1 MNFRN
6 LKTGTKIL
14 SGFSLVALIA
24 AIIGIIGVV
33 SLNNVGKS
41 FHEVSEV
48 RMPSVEYLGKMEAN
62 LEKTQKGYVELLDNN
77 LTRSERRDI
86 LENIG
91 EYRSKYQHY
100 NELFAPLDQTEEEA
114 SVYDEMLNEL
124 KKWREINVQK
134 VEKRHEDFMKRDIM
148 APMKMEKNIEQFMK
162 DHYALQ
168 VKVMNAI
175 QRMEPFRGGDDHTA
189 CNFGHWMN
197 EYNTNND
204 VINRV
209 TSEMDESHRSFHD
222 AVSTINQYIRQGDRE
237 AAMAYYRNNMVSAQ
251 EEVFSYFQSIN
262 EEAEAAVKDFE
273 KMSEALSNESK
284 AAEEKAM
291 ALFTELQDINTRV
304 AEEETKKGDEVIAS
318 SNAMVYGGIIIG
330 VVLAMILG
338 IVITRLITSGVK
350 QGVGIAEKLAEGD
363 LTVNVDEKLV
373 NQKDEIGQL
382 AKAMQKM
389 VGKLRDL
396 ISNVKDG
403 ADNIAA
409 ASQQMSSGSQE
420 MSQGSSEQASSAE
433 EVSSSMEE
441 MTSNI
446 QQNTDNAKQTEQI
459 SQKAAERIRQG
470 NEASQQSVQSM
481 RDIADKIT
489 IINDIAFQT
498 NILALNAAVEAAR
511 AGEYGKGFAVVAEEV
526 RKLAERSAEAASE
539 IDEKSKSGVEISEK
553 AGKELEEIV
562 PEIEKT
568 SKLVQEITAASNEM
582 NSGAEQVNSALQQLN
597 QVTQQNA
604 SSSEELATSAE
615 ELSSQAEQLQQL
627 VNYFK
632 VDEDVMKKQQKTR
645 GQIDFAHMSQQAKQQ
660 QQQLGQ
666 VKTQGQQQTQQT
678 QQKQQNTN
686 YAAGQNQN
694 AAKESN
700 SQEQG
705 VNLDMNEQASDSSFE
720 KY

>member
-1 MNFRN
+1 MNFKN

-41 FHEVSEV
+41 FHEVSDV

-62 LEKTQKGYVELLDNN
+62 LEKVQKGYIELLDNN
-77 LTRSERRDI
+77 LTRSERREI
-86 LENIG
+86 LEEI
-91 EYRSKYQHY
+91 EDYRSEYQHY
-100 NELFAPLDQTEEEA
+100 NDLFAPLDQTEKEA
-114 SVYDEMLNEL
+114 GVYDEMLKEL
-124 KKWREINVQK
+124 EEWREINTEQ
-134 VEKRHEDFMKRDIM
+134 VEKRHEDFMERDIM
-148 APMKMEKNIEQFMK
+148 DPKNMERSIERFMK
-162 DHYALQ
+162 EHYALQ
-168 VKVMNAI
+168 VQAMNAI
-175 QRMEPFRGGDDHTA
+175 QDMESFRGGDDHTA
-189 CNFGHWMN
+189 CNFGQWLN

-204 VINRV
+204 VVNRV
-209 TSEMDESHRSFHD
+209 TGEIEESHRNFHD
-222 AVSTINQYIRQGDRE
+222 AVSTINQYIQQGDRE
-237 AAMAYYRNNMVSAQ
+237 AAMDHYVNSMVPA
-251 EEVFSYFQSIN
+251 EKEVFSHFESIN
-262 EEAEAAVKDFE
+262 KEAEAAVEDFE
-273 KMSEALSNESK
+273 QMSDALSNESK
-284 AAEEKAM
+284 AAEEKTM
-291 ALFTELQDINTRV
+291 ALFKELQDINTTI
-304 AEEETKKGDEVIAS
+304 AEEETEKGDEVIAS

-338 IVITRLITSGVK
+338 IVITRLITAGVK

-582 NSGAEQVNSALQQLN
+582 NSGAEQVNSAIQQLN

-632 VDEDVMKKQQKTR
+632 VDEDVMKKQQR
-645 GQIDFAHMSQQAKQQ
+645 GKRHIDFAHMSQQAKQQ

-666 VKTQGQQQTQQT
+666 VKTKGQQQTQQ
-678 QQKQQNTN
+678 KQENTG

-694 AAKESN
+694 AAKASN

-705 VNLDMNEQASDSSFE
+705 VNLDMNNQESDSSFE

>member
-1 MNFRN
+1 MNFKN

-24 AIIGIIGVV
+24 AIIGIIGIV
-33 SLNNVGKS
+33 SLDNVGKS
-41 FHEVSEV
+41 FHEVSDV

-77 LTRSERRDI
+77 LTRSERREI
-86 LENIG
+86 LKEI
-91 EYRSKYQHY
+91 EEHRSKYQHY
-100 NELFAPLDQTEEEA
+100 NELFAPLDQTEKEA
-114 SVYDEMLNEL
+114 TVYDEMLNEL
-124 KKWREINVQK
+124 KKWREINVQQ
-134 VEKRHEDFMKRDIM
+134 VEKRHEDFMERDIM
-148 APMKMEKNIEQFMK
+148 NPMKINKEIEGLMG

-168 VKVMNAI
+168 VKTMDAI
-175 QRMEPFRGGDDHTA
+175 QNMQTFQGGDDHTS
-189 CNFGHWMN
+189 CNFALWLDDFDSNN
-197 EYNTNND
+197 EE
-204 VINRV
+204 INREIR
-209 TSEMDESHRSFHD
+209 EMEQAHKNFHD
-222 AVSTINQYIRQGDRE
+222 AVGRIQQFIRQGDRE
-237 AAMAYYRNNMVSAQ
+237 AAMSRYLNQLVPA
-251 EEVFSYFQSIN
+251 EKEVFSHFKAI
-262 EEAEAAVKDFE
+262 EDEAAVAVEDFE
-273 KMSEALSNESK
+273 KMSDALSNESK

-291 ALFTELQDINTRV
+291 ALFAELQDINTEI
-304 AEEETKKGDEVIAS
+304 AQQETEKGDEIIAR

-330 VVLAMILG
+330 VILAMILG

-396 ISNVKDG
+396 IANVKDG

-409 ASQQMSSGSQE
+409 ASQQMSSGSQQ

-459 SQKAAERIRQG
+459 SQKAAERIKQG

-632 VDEDVMKKQQKTR
+632 VDEDVMKKQQKGKR
-645 GQIDFAHMSQQAKQQ
+645 QFDFAHMSQQAKQQ
-660 QQQLGQ
+660 QQQQ
-666 VKTQGQQQTQQT
+666 SQIKTQGQQQTQQT
-678 QQKQQNTN
+678 QQKQENMG
-686 YAAGQNQN
+686 YS
-694 AAKESN
+694 AKASN

-705 VNLDMNEQASDSSFE
+705 VNLNMESKDSDSSFE

>member
-1 MNFRN
+1 MNFKN

-62 LEKTQKGYVELLDNN
+62 LEKTQKGYIELLDNN
-77 LTRSERRDI
+77 LTRSERREI
-86 LENIG
+86 INEIE
-91 EYRSKYQHY
+91 EYRSNYQHY

-114 SVYDEMLNEL
+114 TVYDEMLNEL
-124 KKWREINVQK
+124 KNWKEINTQQ
-134 VEKRHEDFMKRDIM
+134 VEKRHEDFMERDIM
-148 APMKMEKNIEQFMK
+148 APMKLEKNIEQFMK

-175 QRMEPFRGGDDHTA
+175 QNMEPFRGGDDHTA
-189 CNFGHWMN
+189 CNFGHWVN

-204 VINRV
+204 VINRI
-209 TSEMDESHRSFHD
+209 TGEIEESHRNFHD
-222 AVSTINQYIRQGDRE
+222 AVGRIQQYIRQGDRE
-237 AAMAYYRNNMVSAQ
+237 AAMNHYVNSMVPA
-251 EEVFSYFQSIN
+251 EKNVFSHFQSIN
-262 EEAEAAVKDFE
+262 DEAEAAVEDFE

-291 ALFTELQDINTRV
+291 ALFAELQDINTEI
-304 AEEETKKGDEVIAS
+304 AQQETEKGDEIIAR

-330 VVLAMILG
+330 VILAMILG
-338 IVITRLITSGVK
+338 VVITRLITSGVK

-363 LTVNVDEKLV
+363 LTINVDEKLV

-409 ASQQMSSGSQE
+409 ASQQMSSGSQQ

-441 MTSNI
+441 MSSNI

-459 SQKAAERIRQG
+459 SQKAAERIKQG

-511 AGEYGKGFAVVAEEV
+511 AGEHGKGFAVVAEEV

-539 IDEKSKSGVEISEK
+539 IDEKSKSGVEISDK

-568 SKLVQEITAASNEM
+568 SKLVQEISAASNEM

-632 VDEDVMKKQQKTR
+632 VDEDVMKKQQR
-645 GQIDFAHMSQQAKQQ
+645 GKREFDFAHMSQQAKQQ
-660 QQQLGQ
+660 QQQQ
-666 VKTQGQQQTQQT
+666 SQIKTHGQQQPQQT
-678 QQKQQNTN
+678 QQKQENT
-686 YAAGQNQN
+686 GH
-694 AAKESN
+694 AAKASN

-705 VNLDMNEQASDSSFE
+705 VNLNMESKDSDSSFE